1 MEFVGEQQ
9 VQRPIKQV
17 SPAWQAS
24 GCAWRAGRIA
34 EDRRWRNRIL
44 PGRNLPVLKTIITK
58 ALLPC
63 VAIALISAGCQQK
76 ASQVPASSDLAV
88 TPVSAATP
96 TTPTYTP
103 APVPSSTAQPVTYDS
118 NSATPTVT
126 PGTPGAPASGS
137 TYVVKPGD
145 TLYGIA
151 RRLYG
156 DGKQWQ
162 RIAAAN
168 PGLSPQMLKVG
179 QTINLP

>member
-1 MEFVGEQQ
+1 
-9 VQRPIKQV
+9 
-17 SPAWQAS
+17 
-24 GCAWRAGRIA
+24 
-34 EDRRWRNRIL
+34 
-44 PGRNLPVLKTIITK
+44 VLKTIITK

-63 VAIALISAGCQQK
+63 AAIALVSAGCQQK
-76 ASQVPASSDLAV
+76 ATQVPASSDLTV
-88 TPVSAATP
+88 TPVATPAAATP
-96 TTPTYTP
+96 VYS
-103 APVPSSTAQPVTYDS
+103 AVPVPSSTAQPVTYDS
-118 NSATPTVT
+118 TSSTPTASAGST
-126 PGTPGAPASGS
+126 GAPASGS

>member
-1 MEFVGEQQ
+1 MLKAIINKVLL
-9 VQRPIKQV
+9 
-17 SPAWQAS
+17 S
-24 GCAWRAGRIA
+24 CA
-34 EDRRWRNRIL
+34 
-44 PGRNLPVLKTIITK
+44 
-58 ALLPC
+58 
-63 VAIALISAGCQQK
+63 AIALVSAGCQQK
-76 ASQVPASSDLAV
+76 ATQVPASSDLTV
-88 TPVSAATP
+88 TPVATP
-96 TTPTYTP
+96 TPVTPAYTP

-118 NSATPTVT
+118 TSSTPLASA
-126 PGTPGAPASGS
+126 GTGAPASGS